1 MKMKHPTKKAIAAIV
16 ALTAPVWIVG
26 AMVALPAI
34 TVIFIIV
41 GIYDDVLKFLNKER
55 PEGPW

>member
-1 MKMKHPTKKAIAAIV
+1 MKMKHPTKKAIAAIG

-26 AMVALPAI
+26 FMVAMPAI
-34 TVIFIIV
+34 TVILIIV
-41 GIYDDVLKFLNKER
+41 GTYDDVLKFLNKER